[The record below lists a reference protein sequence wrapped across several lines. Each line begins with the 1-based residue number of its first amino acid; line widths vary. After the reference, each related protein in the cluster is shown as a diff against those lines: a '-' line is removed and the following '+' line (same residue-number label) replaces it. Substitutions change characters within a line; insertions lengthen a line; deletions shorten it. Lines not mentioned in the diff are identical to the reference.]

1 MAAEDRQGGVAVLT
15 DDRVAEI
22 RRKAEDKRSQLGF
35 GVYAPI
41 GAKVF
46 SCLDRQGILIL
57 QFPVDDVGL
66 AAFIGRR
73 DGRNVVF
80 INTALPRGKQHFAAA
95 HELYH
100 AWFDDDAL
108 SSWSSVCEIEYNG
121 GSTLREM
128 QANRF
133 AAEFLVPRCGMR
145 DYLESLPAEF
155 DSVDQMVL
163 LSDYYEVPV
172 KTIVLRLEEESYISA
187 KDKDRSL
194 LDPAI
199 YAERRG
205 ELGLTGTMEEATYH
219 RSVSPVFRAVMR
231 SNRVG
236 GRISSGK
243 LEGLLDLLNSMPS
256 DPNEGGSSPVSVG
269 GTVHGGSRLCG

>member
-22 RRKAEDKRSQLGF
+22 RRKADDKRIQSGF
-35 GVYAPI
+35 GIYAPI
-41 GAKVF
+41 GAKIF
-46 SCLDRQGILIL
+46 SCLDRQGILTL
-57 QFPVDDVGL
+57 QFPVDDPGL

-73 DGRNVVF
+73 DGQNVVF

-100 AWFDDDAL
+100 AWFDSDAL
-108 SSWSSVCEIEYNG
+108 SSWSTVCEIEYNG

-155 DSVDQMVL
+155 DLVDRIVL
-163 LSDYYEVPV
+163 LSDYYEVTV

-187 KDKDRSL
+187 KDRDRLL
-194 LDPAI
+194 LDPVI
-199 YAERRG
+199 YAERRSG
-205 ELGLTGTMEEATYH
+205 LGLTGTMEEPTLH
-219 RSVSPVFRAVMR
+219 SRVSPIFHVVIRNNRA
-231 SNRVG
+231 G

-243 LEGLLDLLNSMPS
+243 LEELVDLLNSMPS
-256 DPNEGGSSPVSVG
+256 RPK
-269 GTVHGGSRLCG
+269 

>member
-1 MAAEDRQGGVAVLT
+1 MATEDRQGGVAVLT
-15 DDRVAEI
+15 DDSVAEI
-22 RRKAEDKRSQLGF
+22 RRKAEDKRVQF
-35 GVYAPI
+35 GSGIYAPI
-41 GAKVF
+41 GAKAF
-46 SCLDRQGILIL
+46 SCLDRQGILTL
-57 QFPVDDVGL
+57 QFPVDDPGL

-73 DGRNVVF
+73 DGQNVVF

-100 AWFDDDAL
+100 AWFDGDAQ
-108 SSWSSVCEIEYNG
+108 SSWSTVCEIEYND

-145 DYLESLPAEF
+145 DYLEALPAEF
-155 DSVDQMVL
+155 DVVDRIVL
-163 LSDYYEVPV
+163 LSDHYEVPV

-187 KDKDRSL
+187 KDKDRLL

-199 YAERRG
+199 YDERRG
-205 ELGLTGTMEEATYH
+205 ELGLARTMEEPTLH
-219 RSVSPVFRAVMR
+219 RSVSPIFHAVIR
-231 SNRVG
+231 NNRVG

-243 LEGLLDLLNSMPS
+243 LEELVDLLNSMPS
-256 DPNEGGSSPVSVG
+256 
-269 GTVHGGSRLCG
+269 GSR